1 MKASES
7 KLKEL
12 MKIKSDD
19 KYDEQ
24 SKFLCFL
31 PSTFVATDN
40 DNNLTSV
47 L

>member
-1 MKASES
+1 MRISLTNLNVQLVKASES

-24 SKFLCFL
+24 SKFK
-31 PSTFVATDN
+31 TKN
-40 DNNLTSV
+40 E
-47 L
+47 